1 MSHAMRSFMQ
11 ATDESVNWSLK
22 KNCALAPHQMGFVYG
37 CICALSLTIGTF
49 FWVLGATYVLAFTCL
64 EIVLVGIAFLIY
76 ARHAGDGDWV
86 TITESQ
92 VIVETERAGQ
102 RIKAQLDPYWVNIV
116 VPNDEKS
123 LIELSEK
130 GRFVYVGRHI
140 RPEQRVIV
148 AKEIKHA
155 LRKF

>member
-1 MSHAMRSFMQ
+1 MSAFMQ
-11 ATDESVNWSLK
+11 ANDESINWSLK

-37 CICALSLTIGTF
+37 CICALSLMIGTF
-49 FWVLGATYVLAFTCL
+49 FWLLGATYVLAFTCL
-64 EIVLVGIAFLIY
+64 EIVVVGVAFLIY
-76 ARHAGDGDWV
+76 ARHATDGDWV

-102 RIKAQLDPYWVNIV
+102 RIKAQLDPYWVKIV
-116 VPNDEKS
+116 APNDEKS